1 MEHSKK
7 IFELSEVAEILHLP
21 ASRIKNWT
29 IGRPLTITPSV
40 RPASGTGSRNLYNTD
55 DVYLFA
61 LAEDLN
67 EFGIVPRLTQQ
78 VLDRARGRVAQEM
91 ALFIAG
97 TVEKPKVELHR
108 VEPCKKSGL
117 GHIGVPCVFCN
128 KESAANL
135 SLDLLE
141 KWNAGAY
148 LRDLSALVTR
158 VDKSMEK
165 RVRRGA

>member
-1 MEHSKK
+1 MGNLRN
-7 IFELSEVAEILHLP
+7 IFELSEVAELLHLP
-21 ASRIKNWT
+21 ASRVKNWT

-40 RPASGTGSRNLYNTD
+40 RPASGTGSRNLYSTD

-67 EFGIVPRLTQQ
+67 EFGLVPRITQQ
-78 VLDRARGRVAQEM
+78 VLDRARGKVAQEM

-97 TVEKPKVELHR
+97 TVEKPRIELHR

-117 GHIGVPCVFCN
+117 GHIGYPCIFCK
-128 KESAANL
+128 KETAANL

-141 KWNAGAY
+141 QWKQGAY
-148 LRDLSALVTR
+148 LRDLGGLVTR
-158 VDKSMEK
+158 VNKDIDKSL
-165 RVRRGA
+165 RRG